1 MTGFPPMTNI
11 WKHATAS
18 SLKSVCEKPG
28 WTNPKGP
35 PGHTAAEGDGKMAS
49 GDFLLKINARYNLFT
64 KAEKKVADYVLQDPK
79 RVLFLS
85 ITDLA
90 EACEVGD
97 TSVFRFCKTMQ
108 LQGYQEFKM
117 LLSLSISEDEDS
129 SRIASML
136 SGRIT
141 QEDTLEDVAKKVLQT
156 NINALNETYSLL
168 DFQEL
173 SLTIDY
179 MIGAKQIY
187 FFGVGSSLLTAMDAV
202 DKFVRITPKVHNY
215 ADAHLQAMAASILSP
230 EDLAFVISY
239 SGATKDTIQVAQQAK
254 KAGARVVCITRFAKS
269 PLTAYSDVVVLC
281 GTNEGPLQGGSTSA
295 RISQMLLIDLIYMEY
310 FKRTY
315 DESSANKQKTSGS
328 VLKKL
333 Y

>member
-1 MTGFPPMTNI
+1 
-11 WKHATAS
+11 
-18 SLKSVCEKPG
+18 
-28 WTNPKGP
+28 
-35 PGHTAAEGDGKMAS
+35 MAN
-49 GDFLLKINARYNLFT
+49 GEFVLKIKSRYNLFT
-64 KAEKKVADYVLQDPK
+64 KAEKKVADYVLKDPK
-79 RVLFLS
+79 KVLFLS

-97 TSVFRFCKTMQ
+97 TSVFRFCKTLQ

-117 LLSLSISEDEDS
+117 LLSLSISDDEDS
-129 SRIASML
+129 NRFASML
-136 SGRIT
+136 SGKIT
-141 QEDTLEDVAKKVLQT
+141 QADTIEDVAKKVLQT
-156 NINALNETYSLL
+156 NINALNETYTLL
-168 DFQEL
+168 NFDEL

-179 MIGAKQIY
+179 MIQAKQIY

-202 DKFVRITPKVHNY
+202 DKFIRITPKVRNFS
-215 ADAHLQAMAASILSP
+215 DAHLQAMAASILSP
-230 EDLAFVISY
+230 DDLAFIISY

-254 KAGARVVCITRFAKS
+254 RAGARVVSITRFAKS
-269 PLTAYSDVVVLC
+269 PLTANSDVVILC

-295 RISQMLLIDLIYMEY
+295 RISQMLLLDLIYMEY

-315 DESSANKQKTSGS
+315 EVSSDNKQKTSGA

>member
-1 MTGFPPMTNI
+1 
-11 WKHATAS
+11 
-18 SLKSVCEKPG
+18 
-28 WTNPKGP
+28 
-35 PGHTAAEGDGKMAS
+35 MAN
-49 GDFLLKINARYNLFT
+49 GEFILKINSRYNLFT
-64 KAEKKVADYVLQDPK
+64 RAEKKVADYVLQDPK
-79 RVLFLS
+79 RVLFMS

-90 EACEVGD
+90 DACEVGD

-117 LLSLSISEDEDS
+117 LLSLSISDNDDS
-129 SRIASML
+129 SQIASML

-141 QEDTLEDVAKKVLQT
+141 QEDTIEDVAKKVLQT

-168 DFQEL
+168 NFDDL
-173 SLTIDY
+173 SLTVDY
-179 MIGAKQIY
+179 MLRAEQIY
-187 FFGVGSSLLTAMDAV
+187 FFGVGSSLMTAMDAV
-202 DKFVRITPKVHNY
+202 DKFIRITPKVRNIS
-215 ADAHLQAMAASILSP
+215 DAHLQAMAASILSP
-230 EDLAFVISY
+230 KDLAFVISY

-254 KAGARVVCITRFAKS
+254 KAGAKVACITRFAKS
-269 PLTAYSDVVVLC
+269 PLTAYSDVAILC

-295 RISQMLLIDLIYMEY
+295 RISQMMLIDLIYMEY

-315 DESSANKQKTSGS
+315 EQSSSNKQKTSGA